1 MQIQQRMVKLDMEKK
16 DLGSLIYTYD
26 MAAGEA
32 LGKRENHT
40 PKIEAPAKAKPDQ
53 PVTLKITVGPHPNTV
68 EHSIRW
74 LAVFFYEEGRAFNPI
89 NLAKVSFNPPTT
101 EPEITLSVKLSKS
114 GVIHALEYCNL
125 HGLWSGKKE
134 ITIG

>member
-1 MQIQQRMVKLDMEKK
+1 MEMK
-16 DLGSLIYTYD
+16 DLGDVIYTYD

-32 LGKRENHT
+32 LGKRESHT
-40 PKIEAPAKAKPDQ
+40 PKIEAPAKAKADEF
-53 PVTLKITVGPHPNTV
+53 VMVKVIVGPHPNTV

-74 LAVFFYEEGRAFNPI
+74 LAVFFYEEGRAFNPMT
-89 NLAKVSFNPPTT
+89 LAKVSFNAPTT
-101 EPEITLSVKLSKS
+101 EPEITLKVKFAKS

-134 ITIG
+134 IVVG